1 MPDWIGYRW
10 LAERYDIRAVHAF
23 RTDSGIGKSRATVR
37 ENGYVH
43 EQYPLAARP
52 AESLAG
58 HLTFAL
64 KHEGVHLEFLAR
76 LFDAAPA
83 AELDAWVGAEPTGQY
98 ARRAGF
104 FYEYLTGRV
113 LDFPGVAAGNY
124 VTALDEEAY
133 LTSSHSTNNQ
143 RWRVRDNL
151 PGSRDFCPMV
161 LRTPA
166 VRRAELYACAEHLAA
181 LEAEFGAD
189 ILQRSAVW
197 LTIKES
203 RASFAIERE
212 EQHVD
217 RVRRFAAV
225 MERWC
230 GRHENPLSEAS
241 LGDLQA
247 EILGPRA
254 TRYGVRRSPVF
265 VGEVDGFHEVVHY
278 IAPHWDD
285 APQLL
290 AGLRDCAERTAGRS
304 ALVRAAVVSFGFV
317 YIHPMSDGNGRI
329 SRFLVNDVLRRD
341 GAVPEP
347 FILPVSATIT
357 SSVINRR
364 GYDQVLELFSRPF
377 MRHYTNAWRFGPEQ
391 VAKDGVRYN
400 LQFDGY
406 ADALNAWRYPDLTD
420 HVEYIA
426 DIVRVT
432 IQHEMRKE
440 AGYLRS
446 LRLARER
453 VKQVIEGP
461 DFDIDRIIRS
471 VRDNG
476 GKVSNKL
483 SKEFPSLADDATAAE
498 LVVALQSV
506 FQRAPTEGPP

>member
-1 MPDWIGYRW
+1 
-10 LAERYDIRAVHAF
+10 
-23 RTDSGIGKSRATVR
+23 
-37 ENGYVH
+37 
-43 EQYPLAARP
+43 
-52 AESLAG
+52 
-58 HLTFAL
+58 
-64 KHEGVHLEFLAR
+64 
-76 LFDAAPA
+76 
-83 AELDAWVGAEPTGQY
+83 
-98 ARRAGF
+98 
-104 FYEYLTGRV
+104 
-113 LDFPGVAAGNY
+113 
-124 VTALDEEAY
+124 
-133 LTSSHSTNNQ
+133 
-143 RWRVRDNL
+143 
-151 PGSRDFCPMV
+151 
-161 LRTPA
+161 
-166 VRRAELYACAEHLAA
+166 
-181 LEAEFGAD
+181 
-189 ILQRSAVW
+189 
-197 LTIKES
+197 
-203 RASFAIERE
+203 
-212 EQHVD
+212 
-217 RVRRFAAV
+217 
-225 MERWC
+225 
-230 GRHENPLSEAS
+230 
-241 LGDLQA
+241 
-247 EILGPRA
+247 
-254 TRYGVRRSPVF
+254 
-265 VGEVDGFHEVVHY
+265 
-278 IAPHWDD
+278 
-285 APQLL
+285 
-290 AGLRDCAERTAGRS
+290 
-304 ALVRAAVVSFGFV
+304 
-317 YIHPMSDGNGRI
+317 
-329 SRFLVNDVLRRD
+329 
-341 GAVPEP
+341 
-347 FILPVSATIT
+347 VSATIT